1 MRNKTLDNRI
11 SKLEVIG
18 RHEPLSTSM
27 TSMIEDATVQWGAQP
42 DDLHSALSQMEMKV
56 TVAGLP
62 YFSAENNKKIAPP
75 KNDLW
80 SNHSIEISQFPSAL
94 MSSK

>member
-62 YFSAENNKKIAPP
+62 YFSADLEDLETSNRLARWIATG
-75 KNDLW
+75 NQW
-80 SNHSIEISQFPSAL
+80 GHNHAE
-94 MSSK
+94 